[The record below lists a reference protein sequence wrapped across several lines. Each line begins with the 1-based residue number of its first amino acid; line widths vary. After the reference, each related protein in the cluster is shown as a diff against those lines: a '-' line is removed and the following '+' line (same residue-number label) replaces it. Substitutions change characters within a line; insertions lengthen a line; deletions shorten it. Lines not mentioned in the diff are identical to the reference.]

1 MPLRLPFEHILAC
14 VRVRVHTIRV
24 SQTSVRLEKAVAGL
38 SRSDR
43 VAMLRTRMRA
53 MERGPEEE
61 LVDTLPGL
69 ARLLPAGGLA
79 RRQVVHCASC
89 PALVVELICH
99 LTARGGHVG
108 VVGWPDLLLAQVA
121 EEGAIERVVTVPD
134 PGLESWMVTGV
145 LAEGLDLVV
154 HHGPPGEVSPT
165 KARPVLA
172 KVRGGRAAVLTVGT
186 RLPGTAV
193 GIGARVSAYRGVGK
207 GSGRIRGV
215 DMDVEVTS
223 KQGASRGVLTVGQRR
238 RLEVV

>member
-1 MPLRLPFEHILAC
+1 
-14 VRVRVHTIRV
+14 
-24 SQTSVRLEKAVAGL
+24 
-38 SRSDR
+38 
-43 VAMLRTRMRA
+43 MLRTRMRA
-53 MERGPEEE
+53 MERSPEEE

-79 RRQVVHCASC
+79 RRQVVYCANC

-99 LTARGGHVG
+99 LTARGGYVG

-134 PGLESWMVTGV
+134 PGLDSWMVTGV
-145 LAEGLDLVV
+145 LAEGLDLVI
-154 HHGPPGEVSPT
+154 HRGPPGEVSST

-215 DMDVEVTS
+215 DMDVQVTS
-223 KQGASRGVLTVGQRR
+223 KQGVSRGVLTVGERR
-238 RLEVV
+238 RLEAV

>member
-1 MPLRLPFEHILAC
+1 
-14 VRVRVHTIRV
+14 
-24 SQTSVRLEKAVAGL
+24 
-38 SRSDR
+38 
-43 VAMLRTRMRA
+43 MLRTRMRA

-61 LVDTLPGL
+61 LVDTLPSL

-79 RRQVVHCASC
+79 RRRVVYCANC

-99 LTARGGHVG
+99 LTACGGHVG

-145 LAEGLDLVV
+145 LAEGLDLVI
-154 HHGPPGEVSPT
+154 HRGPPGEVSST

-215 DMDVEVTS
+215 DMDVQVTS
-223 KQGASRGVLTVGQRR
+223 KQGVSRGVLTVGERR
-238 RLEVV
+238 RLEAV

>member
-53 MERGPEEE
+53 MECGPEEE

-99 LTARGGHVG
+99 LTARGGYVG

-172 KVRGGRAAVLTVGT
+172 KVRSGRAAVLTVGT

-215 DMDVEVTS
+215 DMDVQVTS
-223 KQGASRGVLTVGQRR
+223 KQGASRGVLTVGERR
-238 RLEVV
+238 RLEAV

>member
-1 MPLRLPFEHILAC
+1 M
-14 VRVRVHTIRV
+14 

-69 ARLLPAGGLA
+69 ARLLPADGLA

-99 LTARGGHVG
+99 LTARGGYVG

-145 LAEGLDLVV
+145 LAEGLDLVI

-223 KQGASRGVLTVGQRR
+223 KQGASRGVLTVGERR
-238 RLEVV
+238 RLEAV

>member
-1 MPLRLPFEHILAC
+1 
-14 VRVRVHTIRV
+14 
-24 SQTSVRLEKAVAGL
+24 
-38 SRSDR
+38 
-43 VAMLRTRMRA
+43 MLRTRMRA

-79 RRQVVHCASC
+79 RRQVVHCANC

-108 VVGWPDLLLAQVA
+108 VVGWPDFLLAQVA
-121 EEGAIERVVTVPD
+121 EEGAIGRVVTVPD
-134 PGLESWMVTGV
+134 PGLESWMVAGV

-172 KVRGGRAAVLTVGT
+172 KVRGGRAAVLTIGT

-223 KQGASRGVLTVGQRR
+223 KQGASRGVLTVGERR
-238 RLEVV
+238 RLEAV

>member
-1 MPLRLPFEHILAC
+1 
-14 VRVRVHTIRV
+14 
-24 SQTSVRLEKAVAGL
+24 
-38 SRSDR
+38 
-43 VAMLRTRMRA
+43 MLRTRMRA

-79 RRQVVHCASC
+79 RRQVVHCANC
-89 PALVVELICH
+89 PVLVVELICH

-145 LAEGLDLVV
+145 LAEGLDLVI
-154 HHGPPGEVSPT
+154 HYGPPGEVSPT

-172 KVRGGRAAVLTVGT
+172 KVRSGRAAVLTIGT

-223 KQGASRGVLTVGQRR
+223 KQGASRGVLTVGERR
-238 RLEVV
+238 RLEAV

>member
-1 MPLRLPFEHILAC
+1 MPLRLPFEHTLAC

-53 MERGPEEE
+53 MERSPEEE

-79 RRQVVHCASC
+79 RRQVVHCANC

-99 LTARGGHVG
+99 LTARGGYVG

-121 EEGAIERVVTVPD
+121 DKGDIERVVTVPD

-145 LAEGLDLVV
+145 LAEGLDLVI
-154 HHGPPGEVSPT
+154 HRGPPGEVSPT

-223 KQGASRGVLTVGQRR
+223 KQGASRGVLTVGERR
-238 RLEVV
+238 RLEAV

>member
-1 MPLRLPFEHILAC
+1 
-14 VRVRVHTIRV
+14 
-24 SQTSVRLEKAVAGL
+24 
-38 SRSDR
+38 
-43 VAMLRTRMRA
+43 MLRARMRA

-79 RRQVVHCASC
+79 RRQVVHCANC

-145 LAEGLDLVV
+145 LAEGLDLVI

-223 KQGASRGVLTVGQRR
+223 KQGASRGVLTVGERR
-238 RLEVV
+238 RLEAV

>member
-1 MPLRLPFEHILAC
+1 MPLRLPFEHTLAC

-99 LTARGGHVG
+99 LTARGGYVG

-223 KQGASRGVLTVGQRR
+223 KQGASRGVLTVGERR
-238 RLEVV
+238 RLEAV

>member
-1 MPLRLPFEHILAC
+1 MPLRLPFEHTLAC

-79 RRQVVHCASC
+79 RRQVVHCANC

-99 LTARGGHVG
+99 LTARGGYVG
-108 VVGWPDLLLAQVA
+108 VVGWSDLLIAQVA

-134 PGLESWMVTGV
+134 PGLESWMVAGV

-223 KQGASRGVLTVGQRR
+223 KKGASRGVLTVGERR
-238 RLEVV
+238 RLEAV

>member
-1 MPLRLPFEHILAC
+1 MPLRLPFEHTLAC

-99 LTARGGHVG
+99 LTARGGYVG

-145 LAEGLDLVV
+145 LAEGLDLVI

-223 KQGASRGVLTVGQRR
+223 KQGASRGVLTVGERR
-238 RLEVV
+238 RLEAV

>member
-1 MPLRLPFEHILAC
+1 MPLRLPFEHTLAC

-79 RRQVVHCASC
+79 RRQVVHCANC

-99 LTARGGHVG
+99 LTARDGYVG
-108 VVGWPDLLLAQVA
+108 VVGWSDLLIAQVA

-134 PGLESWMVTGV
+134 PGLESWMVAGV

-223 KQGASRGVLTVGQRR
+223 KQATSRGVLTVGERR
-238 RLEVV
+238 RLEAV

>member
-1 MPLRLPFEHILAC
+1 MPLRLPFEHTLAC

-79 RRQVVHCASC
+79 RRQVVHCANC

-99 LTARGGHVG
+99 LTARGGYVG

-134 PGLESWMVTGV
+134 PGLESWMVAGV

-154 HHGPPGEVSPT
+154 HHGPPGEVSLT

-172 KVRGGRAAVLTVGT
+172 KVRSGRAAVLTVGT

-223 KQGASRGVLTVGQRR
+223 KQATSRGVLTVGERR
-238 RLEVV
+238 RLEAV

>member
-1 MPLRLPFEHILAC
+1 
-14 VRVRVHTIRV
+14 
-24 SQTSVRLEKAVAGL
+24 
-38 SRSDR
+38 
-43 VAMLRTRMRA
+43 MLRARMRA

-69 ARLLPAGGLA
+69 ACLLPAGGLA
-79 RRQVVHCASC
+79 RRQVVHCANC

-99 LTARGGHVG
+99 LTARGGHVA
-108 VVGWPDLLLAQVA
+108 VVGWPDLLLAHVA
-121 EEGAIERVVTVPD
+121 DKGDIERVVTVPD

-172 KVRGGRAAVLTVGT
+172 KVRGGHAAVLTVGT

-193 GIGARVSAYRGVGK
+193 GIRARVSTYRGVGK

-215 DMDVEVTS
+215 DMEVEVTS
-223 KQGASRGVLTVGQRR
+223 KQGASRGVLTVGERR
-238 RLEVV
+238 RLEAV

>member
-1 MPLRLPFEHILAC
+1 
-14 VRVRVHTIRV
+14 
-24 SQTSVRLEKAVAGL
+24 
-38 SRSDR
+38 
-43 VAMLRTRMRA
+43 MLRTRMRA
-53 MERGPEEE
+53 MECGPEEE

-99 LTARGGHVG
+99 LTARGGYVG

-172 KVRGGRAAVLTVGT
+172 LS
-186 RLPGTAV
+186 L
-193 GIGARVSAYRGVGK
+193 IH
-207 GSGRIRGV
+207 I
-215 DMDVEVTS
+215 
-223 KQGASRGVLTVGQRR
+223 
-238 RLEVV
+238 

>member
-1 MPLRLPFEHILAC
+1 M
-14 VRVRVHTIRV
+14 

-43 VAMLRTRMRA
+43 VAILRTRMRA

-79 RRQVVHCASC
+79 RRQVVHCANC

-99 LTARGGHVG
+99 LTASGGHVG

-121 EEGAIERVVTVPD
+121 DKGDIERVVTVPD

-145 LAEGLDLVV
+145 LAEGLDLVI

-215 DMDVEVTS
+215 DMEVEVTS
-223 KQGASRGVLTVGQRR
+223 KQATSRGVLTVGERR
-238 RLEVV
+238 RLEAV

>member
-1 MPLRLPFEHILAC
+1 
-14 VRVRVHTIRV
+14 
-24 SQTSVRLEKAVAGL
+24 
-38 SRSDR
+38 
-43 VAMLRTRMRA
+43 MLRTRMRA

-79 RRQVVHCASC
+79 RRQVVHCANC

-134 PGLESWMVTGV
+134 PGLESWMVAGV
-145 LAEGLDLVV
+145 LAEGLDLVI

-172 KVRGGRAAVLTVGT
+172 KVR
-186 RLPGTAV
+186 
-193 GIGARVSAYRGVGK
+193 
-207 GSGRIRGV
+207 SGRIRGV

-223 KQGASRGVLTVGQRR
+223 KQATSRGVLTVGERR
-238 RLEVV
+238 RLEAV

>member
-53 MERGPEEE
+53 MECGPEEE

-99 LTARGGHVG
+99 LTARGGYVG

-154 HHGPPGEVSPT
+154 HYGPPGEVSPT

-223 KQGASRGVLTVGQRR
+223 KQGASRGVLTVGERR
-238 RLEVV
+238 RLEAV

>member
-1 MPLRLPFEHILAC
+1 MPLRLPFEHTLAC

-79 RRQVVHCASC
+79 RRQVVHCANC

-99 LTARGGHVG
+99 LTARGGYVG

-134 PGLESWMVTGV
+134 PGLESWMVAGV

-223 KQGASRGVLTVGQRR
+223 KQATSRGVLTVGERR
-238 RLEVV
+238 RLEAV

>member
-1 MPLRLPFEHILAC
+1 MPLRLPFEHTLAC
-14 VRVRVHTIRV
+14 VRVRVHTIWV

-53 MERGPEEE
+53 MERSLEEE

-79 RRQVVHCASC
+79 RRQVVHCANC

-99 LTARGGHVG
+99 LTARGGYVG

-121 EEGAIERVVTVPD
+121 DKGDIERVVTVPD

-145 LAEGLDLVV
+145 LAEGLDLVI
-154 HHGPPGEVSPT
+154 HRGPPGEVSPT

-193 GIGARVSAYRGVGK
+193 GVEARVSAYRGVGK

-223 KQGASRGVLTVGQRR
+223 KQGASRGVLTVGERR
-238 RLEVV
+238 RLEAV

>member
-1 MPLRLPFEHILAC
+1 M
-14 VRVRVHTIRV
+14 RVHTIRV

-79 RRQVVHCASC
+79 RRQVVHCVNC

-99 LTARGGHVG
+99 LTARGGYVG

-134 PGLESWMVTGV
+134 PGLDSWMVAGV
-145 LAEGLDLVV
+145 LAEGLDLVI

-223 KQGASRGVLTVGQRR
+223 KQATSRGVLTVGERR
-238 RLEVV
+238 RLEAV

>member
-1 MPLRLPFEHILAC
+1 
-14 VRVRVHTIRV
+14 
-24 SQTSVRLEKAVAGL
+24 
-38 SRSDR
+38 
-43 VAMLRTRMRA
+43 MLRARMRA

-79 RRQVVHCASC
+79 RRQVVHCANC

-134 PGLESWMVTGV
+134 PGVDSWMVTGV
-145 LAEGLDLVV
+145 LAEGLDLVI
-154 HHGPPGEVSPT
+154 HHGAPGEVSPT

-172 KVRGGRAAVLTVGT
+172 KVRSGRAAVLTVGT

-223 KQGASRGVLTVGQRR
+223 KQATSRGVLTVGERR
-238 RLEVV
+238 RLEAV

>member
-1 MPLRLPFEHILAC
+1 M
-14 VRVRVHTIRV
+14 RVHTIRV

-53 MERGPEEE
+53 MECGPEEE

-99 LTARGGHVG
+99 LTARGGYVG

-172 KVRGGRAAVLTVGT
+172 KVRGGRAAVLTIGT

-193 GIGARVSAYRGVGK
+193 GIGARVGAYRGVGK

-223 KQGASRGVLTVGQRR
+223 KQGASRGVLTVGERR
-238 RLEVV
+238 RLEAV

>member
-1 MPLRLPFEHILAC
+1 
-14 VRVRVHTIRV
+14 
-24 SQTSVRLEKAVAGL
+24 
-38 SRSDR
+38 
-43 VAMLRTRMRA
+43 MLRTRMRA

-61 LVDTLPGL
+61 LVDTLPSL

-79 RRQVVHCASC
+79 RRRVVHCANC

-99 LTARGGHVG
+99 LTTRGGYVG
-108 VVGWPDLLLAQVA
+108 VVGWPDLLLAHVA
-121 EEGAIERVVTVPD
+121 DKGDIERVVTVPD

-145 LAEGLDLVV
+145 LAEGLDLVI
-154 HHGPPGEVSPT
+154 HRGPPGEVSST

-193 GIGARVSAYRGVGK
+193 GIGARVSAYRGVDK

-215 DMDVEVTS
+215 DMDVQVTS
-223 KQGASRGVLTVGQRR
+223 KQGVSRGVLTVGERR
-238 RLEVV
+238 RLEAV

>member
-1 MPLRLPFEHILAC
+1 M
-14 VRVRVHTIRV
+14 RVHTIRV

-38 SRSDR
+38 SKSDR

-79 RRQVVHCASC
+79 RRQVVHCANC
-89 PALVVELICH
+89 PALIVELICH

-121 EEGAIERVVTVPD
+121 DKGDIERVVTVPD

-145 LAEGLDLVV
+145 LAEGLDLVI

-223 KQGASRGVLTVGQRR
+223 KQATSRGMLTVGERR
-238 RLEVV
+238 RLEAV

>member
-1 MPLRLPFEHILAC
+1 M
-14 VRVRVHTIRV
+14 
-24 SQTSVRLEKAVAGL
+24 AGL

-79 RRQVVHCASC
+79 RRQVVHCANC
-89 PALVVELICH
+89 PALVVELVCH
-99 LTARGGHVG
+99 LPASGGHVG

-121 EEGAIERVVTVPD
+121 DKGDIERVVTVPD

-145 LAEGLDLVV
+145 LAEGLDLVI

-215 DMDVEVTS
+215 DMEVEVTS
-223 KQGASRGVLTVGQRR
+223 KQATSRGVLTVGERR
-238 RLEVV
+238 RLEAV

>member
-53 MERGPEEE
+53 MECGPEEE

-99 LTARGGHVG
+99 LTARGGYVG

-172 KVRGGRAAVLTVGT
+172 KVRGGRAAVLTIGT

-223 KQGASRGVLTVGQRR
+223 KQATSRGVLTVGERR
-238 RLEVV
+238 RLEAV

>member
-1 MPLRLPFEHILAC
+1 
-14 VRVRVHTIRV
+14 
-24 SQTSVRLEKAVAGL
+24 
-38 SRSDR
+38 
-43 VAMLRTRMRA
+43 MLRTRMRA
-53 MERGPEEE
+53 MERSPEEE

-79 RRQVVHCASC
+79 RRQVVHCANC

-99 LTARGGHVG
+99 LTARGGYVG

-121 EEGAIERVVTVPD
+121 DKGDIERVVTVPD

-145 LAEGLDLVV
+145 LAEGLDLVI
-154 HHGPPGEVSPT
+154 HRGPPGEVSPT

-207 GSGRIRGV
+207 GSGRICGV

-223 KQGASRGVLTVGQRR
+223 KQGASRGVLTVGERR
-238 RLEVV
+238 RLEAV

>member
-1 MPLRLPFEHILAC
+1 MPLRLPFEHTLAC
-14 VRVRVHTIRV
+14 VRVRVHTIWV

-53 MERGPEEE
+53 MERSPEEE

-79 RRQVVHCASC
+79 RRQVVHCANC

-99 LTARGGHVG
+99 LTARGGYVG

-121 EEGAIERVVTVPD
+121 DKGDIERVVTVPD

-145 LAEGLDLVV
+145 LAEGLDLVI
-154 HHGPPGEVSPT
+154 HRGPPGEVSPT

-223 KQGASRGVLTVGQRR
+223 KQGASRGVLTVGERR
-238 RLEVV
+238 RLEAV

>member
-1 MPLRLPFEHILAC
+1 MPLRLPFEHTLAC

-69 ARLLPAGGLA
+69 AHLLPAGGLA

-99 LTARGGHVG
+99 LTARGGYVG

-134 PGLESWMVTGV
+134 PGLESWMVAGV

-223 KQGASRGVLTVGQRR
+223 KQATSRGVLTVGERR
-238 RLEVV
+238 RLEAV

>member
-1 MPLRLPFEHILAC
+1 
-14 VRVRVHTIRV
+14 
-24 SQTSVRLEKAVAGL
+24 
-38 SRSDR
+38 
-43 VAMLRTRMRA
+43 

-79 RRQVVHCASC
+79 RRHVVHCTNC
-89 PALVVELICH
+89 PALVVDLICH
-99 LTARGGHVG
+99 LTARGGYVG

-121 EEGAIERVVTVPD
+121 EEGVIERVVTVPD
-134 PGLESWMVTGV
+134 PGVDSWMVAGV
-145 LAEGLDLVV
+145 LAEGLDLVI

-193 GIGARVSAYRGVGK
+193 EIGAQVSAYRGVGK

-223 KQGASRGVLTVGQRR
+223 KQASVHGVLTVGQHR
-238 RLEVV
+238 RLEAV

>member
-1 MPLRLPFEHILAC
+1 MPLRLPFEHTLAC

-99 LTARGGHVG
+99 LTARGGYVG

-134 PGLESWMVTGV
+134 PGLESWMVAGV

-154 HHGPPGEVSPT
+154 HHGPPGEVSLT

-172 KVRGGRAAVLTVGT
+172 KVRSGRAAVLTVGT

-223 KQGASRGVLTVGQRR
+223 KQATSRGVLTVGERR
-238 RLEVV
+238 RLEAV

>member
-1 MPLRLPFEHILAC
+1 
-14 VRVRVHTIRV
+14 
-24 SQTSVRLEKAVAGL
+24 
-38 SRSDR
+38 
-43 VAMLRTRMRA
+43 MLRSRMRA

-79 RRQVVHCASC
+79 RRQVVHCANC

-99 LTARGGHVG
+99 LTARGGHVA

-121 EEGAIERVVTVPD
+121 DKGAIERVVTVPD

-145 LAEGLDLVV
+145 LAEGLDLVI

-186 RLPGTAV
+186 RLPSTAV

-215 DMDVEVTS
+215 DMEVEVTS
-223 KQGASRGVLTVGQRR
+223 KQGASRGVLTVGERR
-238 RLEVV
+238 RLEAV

>member
-1 MPLRLPFEHILAC
+1 
-14 VRVRVHTIRV
+14 
-24 SQTSVRLEKAVAGL
+24 
-38 SRSDR
+38 
-43 VAMLRTRMRA
+43 MLRTRMRA

-61 LVDTLPGL
+61 LVDTLPSL

-79 RRQVVHCASC
+79 RRRVVYCANC

-99 LTARGGHVG
+99 LTVRGGHVG

-145 LAEGLDLVV
+145 LAEGLDLVI
-154 HHGPPGEVSPT
+154 HRGPPGEVSPT

-223 KQGASRGVLTVGQRR
+223 KQASVHGVLTVGQHR
-238 RLEVV
+238 RLEAV

>member
-1 MPLRLPFEHILAC
+1 
-14 VRVRVHTIRV
+14 
-24 SQTSVRLEKAVAGL
+24 
-38 SRSDR
+38 
-43 VAMLRTRMRA
+43 MLRTRMRA

-99 LTARGGHVG
+99 LTARGGYVG

-134 PGLESWMVTGV
+134 PGLESWMVAGV
-145 LAEGLDLVV
+145 LAEGLDLVI

-172 KVRGGRAAVLTVGT
+172 KVRSGRAAVLTVGT

-223 KQGASRGVLTVGQRR
+223 KQATSRGVLTVGERR
-238 RLEVV
+238 RLEAV

>member
-1 MPLRLPFEHILAC
+1 
-14 VRVRVHTIRV
+14 
-24 SQTSVRLEKAVAGL
+24 
-38 SRSDR
+38 
-43 VAMLRTRMRA
+43 MLRTRMRA

-79 RRQVVHCASC
+79 RRQVVHCANC

-121 EEGAIERVVTVPD
+121 EEGAIECVVTVPD
-134 PGLESWMVTGV
+134 PGLESWMVAGV
-145 LAEGLDLVV
+145 LAEGLDLVI

-172 KVRGGRAAVLTVGT
+172 KVRSGRAAVLTIGT

-223 KQGASRGVLTVGQRR
+223 KQGASRGVLTVGERR
-238 RLEVV
+238 RLEAV

>member
-1 MPLRLPFEHILAC
+1 MPLRLPFEHTLAC

-79 RRQVVHCASC
+79 RRQVVHCVNC

-99 LTARGGHVG
+99 LTARGGYVG

-134 PGLESWMVTGV
+134 PGLESWMVAGV

-223 KQGASRGVLTVGQRR
+223 KQGASRGVLTVGERR
-238 RLEVV
+238 RLEAV